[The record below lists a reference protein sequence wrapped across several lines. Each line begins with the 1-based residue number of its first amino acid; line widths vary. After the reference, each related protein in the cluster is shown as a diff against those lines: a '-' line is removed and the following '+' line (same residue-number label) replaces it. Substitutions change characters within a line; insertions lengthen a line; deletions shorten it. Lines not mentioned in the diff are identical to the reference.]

1 MITTTQIVA
10 ALQTRLAS
18 YTPLTDIVP
27 STSIGNYLPQDTP
40 RPLITYEFV
49 FEGNTLKGEDDLTVT
64 ITFNIESEEKGVK
77 QTLEIQQ
84 LIRNIMDDTPL
95 TIASGDCY
103 GTFIDDFNAAPET
116 DGLTYSGS
124 MIYTALYGDN

>member
-40 RPLITYEFV
+40 RPLITYEFE
-49 FEGNTLKGEDDLTVT
+49 FEGNTLKDEDDLSVIIT
-64 ITFNIESEEKGVK
+64 INIESEEKGVK
-77 QTLEIQQ
+77 QVLDIQQ

-103 GTFIDDFNAAPET
+103 GTFIDSFGAAPET
-116 DGLTYSGS
+116 DGLNYSGS